1 MTLEELR
8 EENIKLKENNEL
20 LSQDNEQLKNSLEES
35 QNRIKEL
42 EGYNQKLFMRVTSK
56 VDEVEEEETY
66 EPKLISKEQYDL
78 LSEQEKEE
86 LKELES
92 EVI

>member
-8 EENIKLKENNEL
+8 EENIKLKENNDL
-20 LSQDNEQLKNSLEES
+20 LSQDIEQLKNSLEES

-56 VDEVEEEETY
+56 VDEVEEEV
-66 EPKLISKEQYDL
+66 
-78 LSEQEKEE
+78 SE
-86 LKELES
+86 
-92 EVI
+92 